1 MQTPDSIQSYEAYIQ
16 LQPLPGKRRIASTNT
31 RRAYIRDLTL
41 FARWFHDSIER
52 PFTPANITREDIQD
66 YIAHL
71 RTVQDA
77 AVSTIQRKY
86 ASIRSFC
93 EWAVAAGLA
102 QYNESEGVSLPRA
115 AISPRGS

>member
-1 MQTPDSIQSYEAYIQ
+1 MQTLDSIQSYEAYIQ

-86 ASIRSFC
+86 ARYPLLLRVGC
-93 EWAVAAGLA
+93 CCWPGAVQRERRGLPA
-102 QYNESEGVSLPRA
+102 PSSH
-115 AISPRGS
+115 